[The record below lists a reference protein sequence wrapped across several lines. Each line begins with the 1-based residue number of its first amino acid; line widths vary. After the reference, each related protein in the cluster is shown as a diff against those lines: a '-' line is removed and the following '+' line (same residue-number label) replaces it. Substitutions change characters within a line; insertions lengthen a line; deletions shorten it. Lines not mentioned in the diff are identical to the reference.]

1 LIAGSGSGSGG
12 LTGGAGAF
20 SFRPAKRRSTSLSL
34 CPAVLYGDDCLLRL
48 GQITSE
54 HERRAFTYENARE
67 VK

>member
-1 LIAGSGSGSGG
+1 VYESAFRQLRRLI
-12 LTGGAGAF
+12 
-20 SFRPAKRRSTSLSL
+20 SLGL
-34 CPAVLYGDDCLLRL
+34 CPAVLYGDDRFLRL